1 MHLFISRD
9 ITLECFFRVTNM
21 SSDQI
26 TLSTS
31 DGIAQLVFETVE
43 GNVEHPYEGSFSDEL
58 DYRGLGG
65 YKDIYEMKLR

>member
-1 MHLFISRD
+1 M
-9 ITLECFFRVTNM
+9 FFRVTNM

-43 GNVEHPYEGSFSDEL
+43 GNVEHPYKGSFSDEL
-58 DYRGLGG
+58 DYRGWVDT
-65 YKDIYEMKLR
+65 KTFMQMKLR